1 MGKFPFPVF
10 TDFVKMKQKEIDP
23 DIVIKMFDHLK
34 GRMSSYGKSKWV
46 TKPSENLK

>member
-34 GRMSSYGKSKWV
+34 GSFGKQKWV
-46 TKPSENLK
+46 TKPSEKFK